1 MFASLCRTC
10 HANAGFAG
18 DKEAANR
25 GFVNLLGNRDGKASL
40 RVPLGISLFMHVAI
54 IVLAIWRF
62 TGPEKLIAPP
72 QEALPVEIMDISEVS
87 KRAAMRRDVKEPP
100 KKVEK
105 PAPPK
110 EVHRQVRKPAPKPAR
125 EVQQAA
131 REPAPAPEP
140 KPQPQPEKK
149 PEPEPAP
156 KPSKEA
162 DAALDALVKKVAKAE
177 EKPEPKPKKVAR
189 PKPKVKPRPRPKIVR
204 RKPKPKPKRV
214 AKRTP
219 EKPKKKRDA
228 IDEIAALLNKTD
240 EERAAPQP
248 KPARTGAPLKGP
260 ANINGGDARIAADL
274 ADALRARIEQCW
286 NIPAGV
292 RDAENLQVRVR
303 FQLGPGGEVTGGPV
317 VLNSMNHPAFP
328 AAAQSAVRAVLA
340 CAPYAFL
347 PPDRY
352 DLWRD
357 VILTF
362 DPSRMLAVN

>member
-1 MFASLCRTC
+1 MRI
-10 HANAGFAG
+10 
-18 DKEAANR
+18 
-25 GFVNLLGNRDGKASL
+25 
-40 RVPLGISLFMHVAI
+40 PLGISLFMHVAI
-54 IVLAIWRF
+54 VVLAVWRF

-72 QEALPVEIMDISEVS
+72 QEALPVEIVDISEVS
-87 KRAAMRRDVKEPP
+87 KRAAMRKDAKEPP
-100 KKVEK
+100 KKPEK

-110 EVHRQVRKPAPKPAR
+110 EVEKEVKKPAPKPAR
-125 EVQQAA
+125 EVKQAA
-131 REPAPAPEP
+131 REPAPEPERKPEP
-140 KPQPQPEKK
+140 KPE
-149 PEPEPAP
+149 P
-156 KPSKEA
+156 KPSEEA
-162 DAALDALVKKVAKAE
+162 DAALDALMKKVAKAE
-177 EKPEPKPKKVAR
+177 EKPQPKKQPKTAAR
-189 PKPKVKPRPRPKIVR
+189 PKVKPRPRPKIVR
-204 RKPKPKPKRV
+204 RKPQPKPKKV
-214 AKRTP
+214 AKRETQK
-219 EKPKKKRDA
+219 KPKDT

-248 KPARTGAPLKGP
+248 QPPRTGTPLKGA
-260 ANINGGDARIAADL
+260 ANINGEDARIAADL

-292 RDAENLQVRVR
+292 RDAENLRVRVR

-317 VLNSMNHPAFP
+317 VLNNMNHPAFP